1 MSSLKELRW
10 AEATPHRWPKRDDVS
25 PRPCCN
31 ARAACSPASPP
42 AWRALRPNL
51 AREPRFEFHAEAG
64 APEGALYVD
73 GRLVG
78 WLSGVRRL

>member
-1 MSSLKELRW
+1 MSSLRELGWGKEPSPV
-10 AEATPHRWPKRDDVS
+10 AEAGRRLAVALLQRVS
-25 PRPCCN
+25 
-31 ARAACSPASPP
+31 AV
-42 AWRALRPNL
+42 L
-51 AREPRFEFHAEAG
+51 ARLALGLASEPAAARHEPRFEFHAEAG

>member
-10 AEATPHRWPKRDDVS
+10 GKDPAPVAEAGRRL
-25 PRPCCN
+25 
-31 ARAACSPASPP
+31 AATLLQRTSAV
-42 AWRALRPNL
+42 L
-51 AREPRFEFHAEAG
+51 ARLAVGLASEPAAVHQEPRFEFHAEAG

-78 WLSGVRRL
+78 WLSGVSRL